1 MLSYYISQ
9 SNSYTIRTQ
18 ITASNQFT
26 MSLTDMM
33 GLNTFTASMTEV
45 SYSAYES
52 ILSFTAS
59 IQSAS
64 VGSEYR
70 ATLYNQ
76 SGSAS
81 IDIWNGSW
89 QVYASQSIDKSV
101 YENQNTQYV
110 SHDSENKYII
120 MDKYER
126 TTKILNCKC
135 K

>member
-18 ITASNQFT
+18 VTGSNQFT
-26 MSLTDMM
+26 MSLTDML
-33 GLNTFTASMTEV
+33 GLNTFTASMTNV

-52 ILSFTAS
+52 ILAFTAS
-59 IQSAS
+59 IASAS
-64 VGSEYR
+64 VASEYR

-81 IDIWNGSW
+81 IEIWNGSW

-120 MDKYER
+120 MD
-126 TTKILNCKC
+126 
-135 K
+135 

>member
-9 SNSYTIRTQ
+9 SNSYTIRTE
-18 ITASNQFT
+18 ITGSNQFT

-33 GLNTFTASMTEV
+33 GLNTFTASITSA
-45 SYSAYES
+45 SYTAYES

-64 VGSEYR
+64 VAGEYR

-81 IDIWNGSW
+81 INIWNGSV

-101 YENQNTQYV
+101 YETQNTQYV
-110 SHDSENKYII
+110 SHASENKYII
-120 MDKYER
+120 MD
-126 TTKILNCKC
+126 
-135 K
+135 

>member
-18 ITASNQFT
+18 TTGSNQFT
-26 MSLTDMM
+26 MSLQDMM
-33 GLNTFTASMTEV
+33 GLNTFTASMTNV
-45 SYSAYES
+45 SYTPYES
-52 ILSFTAS
+52 ILAFTAS

-76 SGSAS
+76 SGSSS
-81 IDIWNGSW
+81 INIWNGSW

-101 YENQNTQYV
+101 YENQIPPV
-110 SHDSENKYII
+110 ISHASENKYII
-120 MDKYER
+120 L
-126 TTKILNCKC
+126 T
-135 K
+135 

>member
-1 MLSYYISQ
+1 LLLYYKDKIMLSYYISQ

-18 ITASNQFT
+18 VTGSNQFT
-26 MSLTDMM
+26 MSLQDMM
-33 GLNTFTASMTEV
+33 GLNTFTASMTNV

-52 ILSFTAS
+52 ILAFTAS

-70 ATLYNQ
+70 AVLYNQ

-89 QVYASQSIDKSV
+89 QVYSSQSIDKSV

-120 MDKYER
+120 MD
-126 TTKILNCKC
+126 
-135 K
+135 

>member
-18 ITASNQFT
+18 ITGSNQFT

-45 SYSAYES
+45 SYSAYAS
-52 ILSFTAS
+52 ILSFSAS

-64 VGSEYR
+64 VGGEYR
-70 ATLYNQ
+70 AVLYNQ

-101 YENQNTQYV
+101 YETQNTQYV
-110 SHDSENKYII
+110 SHISENKYII
-120 MDKYER
+120 MD
-126 TTKILNCKC
+126 
-135 K
+135 